1 MTIKID
7 GKDYD
12 EKNFSPKLQ
21 NYIVARQ
28 ELQTSKTRLE
38 IEVEKCD
45 VLTEFYNTKIVEMLK
60 KEVKDKEKK

>member
-12 EKNFSPKLQ
+12 EKQFSPKLQ

>member
-12 EKNFSPKLQ
+12 EKQFSPKLQ

-45 VLTEFYNTKIVEMLK
+45 VLTTFYNEKIVAMLK
-60 KEVKDKEKK
+60 KEVKEKEKK